1 MRVCDAAKLHC
12 ILPLGVA
19 VNSAGKPRLIWDGR
33 HVNRHLPRYKFR
45 METLQREGRA
55 LFERSLWG
63 GTLDLS
69 SAYHHVEIHPESTT
83 YLGFEWGGVFHRFVV
98 LPFGIST
105 APWLFTKVHHPLPSR
120 FAFGRSLPLG
130 VSRADRLCGRR

>member
-1 MRVCDAAKLHC
+1 MHVCSAADLHC

-55 LFERSLWG
+55 LFERSMWG

-69 SAYHHVEIHPESTT
+69 STYHHIEIHPDSTPF
-83 YLGFEWGGVFHRFVV
+83 LGFE
-98 LPFGIST
+98 
-105 APWLFTKVHHPLPSR
+105 
-120 FAFGRSLPLG
+120 
-130 VSRADRLCGRR
+130 

>member
-1 MRVCDAAKLHC
+1 MC
-12 ILPLGVA
+12 IRD
-19 VNSAGKPRLIWDGR
+19 S
-33 HVNRHLPRYKFR
+33 
-45 METLQREGRA
+45 
-55 LFERSLWG
+55 FERSLWG